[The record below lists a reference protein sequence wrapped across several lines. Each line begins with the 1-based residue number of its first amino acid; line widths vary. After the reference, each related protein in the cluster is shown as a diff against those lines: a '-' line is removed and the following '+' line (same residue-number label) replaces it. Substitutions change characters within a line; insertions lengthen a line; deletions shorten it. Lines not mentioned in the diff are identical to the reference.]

1 MLTDRPD
8 NRRPLTWARN
18 RIDVLLLEGRV
29 FECPWT
35 GRAIVGT
42 GPYDLDHLIPLVVY
56 PMNDLWNLVP
66 ADQWF
71 NQRRK
76 RDRLP
81 TDDALATATPRLE
94 LAYGHYQSE
103 PDLAHALNSD
113 VRGRFSLIGPNEVG
127 DPSAIT
133 RAVAAYLS
141 QLADTR
147 NIARF

>member
-1 MLTDRPD
+1 M
-8 NRRPLTWARN
+8 
-18 RIDVLLLEGRV
+18 
-29 FECPWT
+29 FQCPWT
-35 GRAIVGT
+35 GRPIGGT

-71 NQRRK
+71 NQTRK

-81 TDDALATATPRLE
+81 TDDALARATPRLE
-94 LAYGHYQSE
+94 LAYAHYQSE
-103 PDLAHALNSD
+103 PELALALSHD
-113 VRGRFSLIGPNEVG
+113 VRGRFSSIAANALG

-133 RAVAAYLS
+133 HAVAAYLS